1 MIEYLVAFLAGT
13 AVALVLARVGSKKLS
28 VDEVLERVDDK
39 LELVKRIPEVM
50 KDNKWQYRIVPVH
63 GDNNIIGVVT
73 DEKRVT
79 DERNRIKRTRIIID
93 PLKGKKKIPEWL
105 EFYDSLR
112 GKTYDI
118 SLASGTALVTLAK
131 SPNIDDQPDNIE
143 WNYLHQN
150 EVSYLKKQ
158 ADAAAAME
166 RQVSIYRSKAERYS
180 DMLSNL
186 RAEIT
191 EKEELLK
198 DLRVK
203 YMLKAETTANLMSML
218 SEKNNEIDRLKMELQ
233 VKNRAIESLHRD
245 LGIPADQI
253 KGLGVDQARLNKT
266 QMAVEILKNKA
277 VMGELSSKM
286 EEIARN
292 VVSKEKE
299 KESPPMIPQPQP
311 QSQPEGEME

>member
-1 MIEYLVAFLAGT
+1 
-13 AVALVLARVGSKKLS
+13 
-28 VDEVLERVDDK
+28 
-39 LELVKRIPEVM
+39 
-50 KDNKWQYRIVPVH
+50 
-63 GDNNIIGVVT
+63 
-73 DEKRVT
+73 
-79 DERNRIKRTRIIID
+79 
-93 PLKGKKKIPEWL
+93 LKGKKKIPEWL

-112 GKTYDI
+112 GKIYDI

-131 SPNIDDQPDNIE
+131 SPNTDDQPDNIE

-166 RQVSIYRSKAERYS
+166 RQVSIYRSKFERTSDVLNNKIAE
-180 DMLSNL
+180 L
-186 RAEIT
+186 T
-191 EKEELLK
+191 EKEMELRYM
-198 DLRVK
+198 RVN
-203 YMLKAETTANLMSML
+203 YQMKAETTANLMSAL
-218 SEKNNEIDRLKMELQ
+218 SEKNNEIDRLRMELQ

-277 VMGELSSKM
+277 VMGELASKM
-286 EEIARN
+286 EDIARN

-299 KESPPMIPQPQP
+299 KESLPRIPQPK
-311 QSQPEGEME
+311 SEGGEME